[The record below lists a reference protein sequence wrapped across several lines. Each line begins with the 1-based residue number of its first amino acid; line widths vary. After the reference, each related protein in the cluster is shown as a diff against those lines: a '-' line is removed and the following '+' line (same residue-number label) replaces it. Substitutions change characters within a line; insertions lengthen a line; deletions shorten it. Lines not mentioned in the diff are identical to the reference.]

1 MILMEYIFTYKFL
14 KKILSFYLIDLCH
27 ILNLSK
33 VPKNLLIN
41 QVLIY
46 RVYIVEWNRWRRDNF
61 VDHFS
66 KNYAAYP
73 ISTQNN
79 ETISFLQVLR
89 LHYWFTKKNPFVH
102 NYRSELK
109 KKQKKPKTNWTI
121 CDLESRFWS
130 V

>member
-46 RVYIVEWNRWRRDNF
+46 RVYIVE
-61 VDHFS
+61 
-66 KNYAAYP
+66 
-73 ISTQNN
+73 
-79 ETISFLQVLR
+79 
-89 LHYWFTKKNPFVH
+89 
-102 NYRSELK
+102 
-109 KKQKKPKTNWTI
+109 
-121 CDLESRFWS
+121 
-130 V
+130 